1 MIKALSIL
9 SIYIA
14 EVYKLKIL
22 AMKIFKIFSLH
33 IIFFFVALVIYL
45 HVQSQFVMTFMF
57 WCLCI
62 YLMFVFPTRLK
73 AP

>member
-33 IIFFFVALVIYL
+33 IIFFLWLLLFI
-45 HVQSQFVMTFMF
+45 FMYNHN
-57 WCLCI
+57 L
-62 YLMFVFPTRLK
+62 
-73 AP
+73 

>member
-14 EVYKLKIL
+14 KVCKLKVL

-33 IIFFFVALVIYL
+33 IIFFVALVIYL